1 MNIESHV
8 ENLQAKH
15 TDIESI
21 ISKEELRP
29 NPDTMRIRML
39 KKEKLRIKEAMA
51 RFNE

>member
-21 ISKEELRP
+21 ISREQLRP
-29 NPDTMRIRML
+29 QPDAMRIRML
-39 KKEKLRIKEAMA
+39 KKEKLRIKETMA
-51 RFNE
+51 SFSP